1 MGKKKKIAAITASVT
16 TAAVLLVAG
25 AFAFFV
31 DKDWTSDV
39 GDVGTVYCN
48 VENLVFTNNENINP
62 GDYDQE
68 VFQKAVTNGSTD
80 TLRSGTEH
88 KITFN
93 VDNVG
98 TKSVMQRNLIT
109 ITVENTLFEPVEYG
123 TAGYDKA
130 REVAPDNHMYFKNGT
145 NPLTIVEDE
154 LENKYIKGTEITFN
168 DATGNYEYRDKT
180 DGLLKTFQKNSP
192 ETQHIVHWKVGN
204 VPASAFNLLYD
215 VHLTG
220 ENTDAYKGINQNLVT
235 ETTEVDCIPTNNSL
249 HSGVDLYALMSSDP
263 TDEFEA
269 WARGAFGA
277 KKDSDIISIRYVT
290 PQVSLTAPEG
300 SIEDNDGT
308 KHAQTYQKTQ
318 GGTVYE
324 NDPDSVYYQYWLAMN
339 KDASNIYKGAKVYLD
354 IEVQAMQYRNTSDK
368 EWQTLFSKS
377 YMLTVENAEQGYNS
391 IHSAA
396 GN

>member
-1 MGKKKKIAAITASVT
+1 MGKKKKIAAITASIT

-68 VFQKAVTNGSTD
+68 VFKKAAENGSTD

-109 ITVENTLFEPVEYG
+109 ITVENTLFQPVRYG
-123 TAGYDKA
+123 EKGYDKA
-130 REVAPDNHMYFKNGT
+130 REVAPDNHMYFENGT

-154 LENKYIKGTEITFN
+154 LENKYVKGTEITFN

-180 DGLLKTFQKNSP
+180 DGLLKTFPKNS
-192 ETQHIVHWKVGN
+192 EQTHYIVHWKVGN
-204 VPASAFNLLYD
+204 VPASAFNLLYET
-215 VHLTG
+215 HLTS
-220 ENTDAYKGINQNLVT
+220 ENTAAYGGINQNLVT
-235 ETTEVDCIPTNNSL
+235 ETKEVDCIPTNNSL
-249 HSGVDLYALMSSDP
+249 YSGTDLYALTENS
-263 TDEFEA
+263 TDKRYDA
-269 WARGAFGA
+269 WPREQFGA
-277 KKDSDIISIRYVT
+277 KKHSNIISIRYIT

-300 SIEDNDGT
+300 SIEDNDGI
-308 KHAQTYQKTQ
+308 KHAQNYRSTQ

-368 EWQTLFSKS
+368 EWQTLFTKS
-377 YMLTVENAEQGYNS
+377 YILTVENAEQGYNS
-391 IHSAA
+391 IEAA
-396 GN
+396 QS